1 MEREEQKS
9 KTRHEAQKPY
19 GFQVHIFYVIVV
31 AGLSFISER
40 LMATSRRV
48 FALEICALFL
58 CHVLC
63 FYIACQDGSLADSE
77 KLNFH
82 CFNTCVL
89 IAYAAQLVTVAIAQ
103 FRFAANAQ
111 NLDPTR
117 GVFAD
122 DTSNEYS
129 MAPELVSAIRS
140 EGTMKSMK
148 RQRTQHSQNDVLNQ
162 RWQHLSFVRVYVR
175 KFCIFAGWAVI
186 AVWLGAVIVQSGR
199 VIAGIRRT
207 MELKDPLKPRRL
219 DFADGADA
227 DAVTVAVEMDGNRQL
242 LRDLK
247 TKTVSQLL
255 EDVQPLTFWQRLQGK
270 RLAVRDEE
278 GVELSE
284 DSSEVVSMMLSA
296 DGGSALLSQT
306 NRQGQSA
313 LHIAATAGASNS
325 LRLLVAEGADTDA
338 KDAHGKTALQYAEQR
353 GDVEAVESISMGS
366 TLKAAE
372 DSGGKAQNFKS
383 SASWTAQD
391 EAAVGAELEEG
402 LSTELIA
409 AVIVAVA
416 GGGLC
421 LVLLVCMLRR
431 RFGRRKRSMVAQE
444 AKPERRKQ
452 VWTEQTEALRKNRTL
467 NNEDRRESNEVHQLQ
482 GSALKAA
489 VVVHTPATPTQARS
503 AGEVSQLAFQA
514 EAPKVRSDPKKGKL
528 SQGPRQAAKADSPSQ
543 PTAQDH
549 RRKAKAKSRSAK
561 QPK

>member
-1 MEREEQKS
+1 MEKMQAS
-9 KTRHEAQKPY
+9 FMSAAAEAANYLPIGRCDCILDDDTKETPLHRVVNLASHGGVAPGPLSVVVEALLAKHGDLSAQDQSGATPLHLAAFH
-19 GFQVHIFYVIVV
+19 GQATAMSVLAWAASRSSNGALIFGIKD
-31 AGLSFISER
+31 AEGLTP
-40 LMATSRRV
+40 LAK
-48 FALEICALFL
+48 ALKVWKIPSARILALSG
-58 CHVLC
+58 
-63 FYIACQDGSLADSE
+63 AP
-77 KLNFH
+77 
-82 CFNTCVL
+82 
-89 IAYAAQLVTVAIAQ
+89 
-103 FRFAANAQ
+103 AANATLIVECRPDLVAAVLQ
-111 NLDPTR
+111 TELQALSR
-117 GVFAD
+117 AVA
-122 DTSNEYS
+122 E
-129 MAPELVSAIRS
+129 APAPAAGNCLVPP
-140 EGTMKSMK
+140 
-148 RQRTQHSQNDVLNQ
+148 N
-162 RWQHLSFVRVYVR
+162 
-175 KFCIFAGWAVI
+175 
-186 AVWLGAVIVQSGR
+186 SGR
-199 VIAGIRRT
+199 NSTLLHLAA
-207 MELKDPLKPRRL
+207 EL
-219 DFADGADA
+219 
-227 DAVTVAVEMDGNRQL
+227 
-242 LRDLK
+242 
-247 TKTVSQLL
+247 SS
-255 EDVQPLTFWQRLQGK
+255 
-270 RLAVRDEE
+270 EE
-278 GVELSE
+278 GGPQIIRELLDAGAKVDRTDSNGDTALNSALRE